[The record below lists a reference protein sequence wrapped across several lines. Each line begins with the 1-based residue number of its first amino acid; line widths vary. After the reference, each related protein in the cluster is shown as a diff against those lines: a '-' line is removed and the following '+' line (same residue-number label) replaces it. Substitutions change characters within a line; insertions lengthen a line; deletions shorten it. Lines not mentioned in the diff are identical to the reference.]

1 MGFCTADEYQRL
13 LHQCPIFERL
23 LIEDGIILRKY
34 WFSVSNIEQERRFQ
48 ARLQDPMRRWKL
60 SAMDMESIT
69 RWEDYSRAKDEMFV
83 YTYIAEAPW
92 YVVESE
98 DKRRAYQYDR
108 APAVHRFLLRPSA
121 SSAAATP
128 RPPSHGYQ
136 RPPREA
142 QTYVPDHTV
151 TLA

>member
-1 MGFCTADEYQRL
+1 MTDRWGK
-13 LHQCPIFERL
+13 I
-23 LIEDGIILRKY
+23 
-34 WFSVSNIEQERRFQ
+34 SNIEQERRFQ

-60 SAMDMESIT
+60 SANGYGIDHSVGGLLASE
-69 RWEDYSRAKDEMFV
+69 RRDVW

-108 APAVHRFLLRPSA
+108 APAVHRFLLRPPA